1 MSKTHLTLSDRV
13 RIQSG
18 LDKSESFKKIA
29 QDIGKNCTTVSREV
43 RNHFVVERTGGN
55 GKGYNDCLNKYRCK
69 ITNGECAFTASKKN
83 SEPRSVGKLTAQNGG
98 SYSKSLG
105 F

>member
-29 QDIGKNCTTVSREV
+29 EAIGKDCTTVSREV
-43 RNHFVVERTGGN
+43 RNHFVVERTGGH
-55 GKGYNDCLNKYRCK
+55 GKGYNV
-69 ITNGECAFTASKKN
+69 IAGT
-83 SEPRSVGKLTAQNGG
+83 VGAAYKRPDGVHVFPLT
-98 SYSKSLG
+98 SLKP
-105 F
+105 

>member
-29 QDIGKNCTTVSREV
+29 KDNQRVSR
-43 RNHFVVERTGGN
+43 R
-55 GKGYNDCLNKYRCK
+55 
-69 ITNGECAFTASKKN
+69 
-83 SEPRSVGKLTAQNGG
+83 
-98 SYSKSLG
+98 
-105 F
+105 

>member
-43 RNHFVVERTGGN
+43 RNHSYDVTSV
-55 GKGYNDCLNKYRCK
+55 KYQFLLLLLLVCQA
-69 ITNGECAFTASKKN
+69 IMCFQTLQAD
-83 SEPRSVGKLTAQNGG
+83 
-98 SYSKSLG
+98 
-105 F
+105 